1 MAPLPPL
8 TPPPP
13 GTPGS
18 RVRVRT
24 RSTIVDEIVDGSTPA
39 EIILAKLRGMIARG
53 GQETET
59 ILGTIAVAAHALTGA
74 NGAAIAMPQNG
85 VVVCVGRSGDIAPE
99 LGDLLNVDSG
109 ISGECLRTGTMMR
122 CDDASRDFHVNAEV
136 CRQLGLQSIGVVPL
150 RGRYG
155 RVGVLETFSAQSY
168 AFTEEHMALLGRLA
182 GLAEAAWAQGPEAQ
196 ELETPS
202 LGEESAA
209 SEQELVS
216 EVLVAGSVAA
226 EEEDVYTQPLGA
238 DSPALTAPMQG
249 EVLTNRPRMAAASAA
264 LARVGEAIATGL
276 YSQLRTERR
285 WRYGTIAGL
294 ATVLVILLAVL
305 SWKIWYKASLPTQS
319 AASPQGT
326 VSKSP
331 ESAAG
336 VGLAWE
342 AGVDHPVSQPA
353 SEQIPITSVL
363 PSSAAPA
370 AQATRSPAGA
380 KPLDTTSRRK
390 LLVQGAPD
398 RGETTTVS
406 AEAPEMP
413 ASDRG
418 QTGLSLPPASPALP
432 RLTVPISQGV
442 SGGALLQR
450 VMPVYPSEAR
460 QLHVQ
465 GTVVLEGTINE
476 QGLIENLRVISG
488 SPLLSKSAVEAVRK
502 WRYSPYMLNGKP
514 VAKDTQINIT
524 FIP

>member
-24 RSTIVDEIVDGSTPA
+24 RSTIADEIVDGSTPA
-39 EIILAKLRGMIARG
+39 EIIMAKLRGMIARG

-74 NGAAIAMPQNG
+74 NGAAIAMPQDG

-136 CRQLGLQSIGVVPL
+136 CRQMGLQSIAVVPL

-155 RVGVLETFSAQSY
+155 RVGVLEAFSAQSY

-209 SEQELVS
+209 SEQELVG
-216 EVLVAGSVAA
+216 EVLAAESVA
-226 EEEDVYTQPLGA
+226 EEEEDLHTQPLGVDA
-238 DSPALTAPMQG
+238 PALTAPIQG

-276 YSQLRTERR
+276 HSQLRTERR

-319 AASPQGT
+319 AVSPQGT

-331 ESAAG
+331 DTAAG

-342 AGVDHPVSQPA
+342 AGVDHSVSQLT
-353 SEQIPITSVL
+353 SDQIPITSVL
-363 PSSAAPA
+363 PSSAAQATKSPA
-370 AQATRSPAGA
+370 AA
-380 KPLDTTSRRK
+380 KSLDTASRRK

-406 AEAPEMP
+406 ADAPEMP
-413 ASDRG
+413 TSDRG
-418 QTGLSLPPASPALP
+418 PTGLSLPPVSPALP

-442 SGGALLQR
+442 SGGALLHR

-465 GTVVLEGTINE
+465 GTVVLEATINE
-476 QGLIENLRVISG
+476 NGLIENLKVISG
-488 SPLLSKSAVEAVRK
+488 SPLLSKSALEAVRK
-502 WRYSPYMLNGKP
+502 WRYSPYLLNGKP
-514 VAKDTQINIT
+514 IAKDTQINIT